1 MYLSMVLGMLVLCM
15 SVCRFTESNAFE
27 RSRGYCHGSVVVFL
41 LLKPLCDSVVYFM

>member
-1 MYLSMVLGMLVLCM
+1 MYLNIVLGMLVLCI

-27 RSRGYCHGSVVVFL
+27 RSTAIATVLLLFL